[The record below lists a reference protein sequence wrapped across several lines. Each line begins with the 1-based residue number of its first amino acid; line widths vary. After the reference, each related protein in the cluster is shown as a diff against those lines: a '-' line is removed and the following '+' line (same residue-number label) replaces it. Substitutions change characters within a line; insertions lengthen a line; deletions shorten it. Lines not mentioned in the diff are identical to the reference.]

1 MFASPGSAT
10 RSTNAAKP
18 ATTALGGY
26 RDPKPMVFSGLYPID
41 GSDYPD
47 LRDALDKLKLNDAA
61 LVYEPETSAALG
73 FGFRIGFLGMLHL
86 EIVRERLE
94 REFDLDLISTLPN
107 VVYDVTLDDGTV
119 LTVANPSE
127 FPYGKVDL
135 GDRAG
140 GAGDRPGAERVHR
153 RDHGAVPAE
162 ARLAARHGLLSEER
176 VEMRYTLP
184 LAEIVFDFFDQ
195 LKSRTRGYASLD
207 YEPDGDQVADLVKVD
222 IMLQG
227 ETVDAFSS
235 IVHKDKAYAY
245 GVMMAGKLKDLIP
258 RQQFEVPIQAAIGSR
273 IIARENIRAIRED
286 VLAKCYGGDISRKRK
301 LLEKQKAGKKRM
313 KNIGTVEVPPEA
325 FIAALS
331 SDGHAAEASLK
342 RLGTDRIDLYYAHQ
356 DDDSQTQEAVLE
368 AFGKLVDAGKVRVI
382 GASNFHAARL
392 KSAVEAAKT
401 SDLPR
406 YHVLQPEY
414 NLVSRTKFEGELQDY
429 CVTENIGVLP
439 YYGLASGFL
448 TGKYRTKDDLGQSVR
463 GGRMGE
469 LLEGTGKA
477 VLDAMDSVVEAT
489 GATHAQVALAWL
501 IAQPGVTA
509 PIASATSVK
518 QIEDLLPAMTLE
530 LSKDQL
536 DALMVA
542 GA

>member
-1 MFASPGSAT
+1 MTLRRLGSTDLKIA
-10 RSTNAAKP
+10 P
-18 ATTALGGY
+18 LVLGGNVFGWTADRAASFAVLDAFVAGGGTMIDTADIY
-26 RDPKPMVFSGLYPID
+26 SAWVDGHTGGESESMIGEWLKASGKRDDVLIATKV
-41 GSDYPD
+41 
-47 LRDALDKLKLNDAA
+47 
-61 LVYEPETSAALG
+61 
-73 FGFRIGFLGMLHL
+73 GMLPG
-86 EIVRERLE
+86 E
-94 REFDLDLISTLPN
+94 
-107 VVYDVTLDDGTV
+107 
-119 LTVANPSE
+119 
-127 FPYGKVDL
+127 
-135 GDRAG
+135 G
-140 GAGDRPGAERVHR
+140 GEKLA
-153 RDHGAVPAE
+153 PA
-162 ARLAARHGLLSEER
+162 R
-176 VEMRYTLP
+176 
-184 LAEIVFDFFDQ
+184 
-195 LKSRTRGYASLD
+195 
-207 YEPDGDQVADLVKVD
+207 
-222 IMLQG
+222 
-227 ETVDAFSS
+227 
-235 IVHKDKAYAY
+235 
-245 GVMMAGKLKDLIP
+245 
-258 RQQFEVPIQAAIGSR
+258 
-273 IIARENIRAIRED
+273 
-286 VLAKCYGGDISRKRK
+286 
-301 LLEKQKAGKKRM
+301 
-313 KNIGTVEVPPEA
+313 
-325 FIAALS
+325 IAA
-331 SDGHAAEASLK
+331 AAEASLK

-448 TGKYRTKDDLGQSVR
+448 TGKYRTKDDLSQSVR